1 MDENTKFMAKEKYYI
16 LLENNDLTKDFQIY
30 ITGKM
35 SNIAIIRNSSNM
47 STYEQNEWLI
57 GYCKII
63 MTKLI
68 NNTDKVKLEGY
79 QCEDISEGS
88 SIGYCLLL
96 LPRDFDYK
104 IRESHDWLKYKYM
117 KNVIII
123 YVDVLDDLLKSNEN
137 FQEKRSLFE
146 VLIRTHEL
154 PEFKYIKFIIIHQFS
169 RFINQ
174 KYIVNDNKPLIS
186 SILYSLLENID
197 VYSQIKFVIID

>member
-1 MDENTKFMAKEKYYI
+1 MDENTKLMAKENYYI

-35 SNIAIIRNSSNM
+35 SNIAIIRNSSNV
-47 STYEQNEWLI
+47 STYERNEWLI
-57 GYCKII
+57 RYCEKI

-68 NNTDKVKLEGY
+68 NNTDKVKLERY
-79 QCEDISEGS
+79 QCENALEGS

-104 IRESHDWLKYKYM
+104 IKESHDWLKYKYL

-123 YVDVLDDLLKSNEN
+123 YVDVLDDLLRSNEN
-137 FQEKRSLFE
+137 SQEKRSLFE

-174 KYIVNDNKPLIS
+174 KYIINDNKPLIS

-197 VYSQIKFVIID
+197 VYSQIKFVVID